1 MKEKQGNTAHKK
13 SKTAMASSRVGV
25 VDKQSGEVL
34 DDGTLIYVPP
44 KLRIRGFFM
53 ADQKGF
59 EKLAKSDLNG
69 EAFKVLMLIMGRM
82 DFENVVTISQK
93 EIGNALAMKKQNV
106 SRAMHSLRAAG
117 VFEAEASHIVHMATE
132 LGWKGKVKNLH
143 KRNAKA
149 FKDCDERTAPTDA
162 DWAKVDERIDALP
175 KFSEAAAML

>member
-1 MKEKQGNTAHKK
+1 
-13 SKTAMASSRVGV
+13 
-25 VDKQSGEVL
+25 
-34 DDGTLIYVPP
+34 
-44 KLRIRGFFM
+44 M